1 MTSPGGHLAL
11 PSGFNG
17 QIGPEINAAMPRN
30 FQQER
35 YNFQG
40 A

>member
-1 MTSPGGHLAL
+1 MTSPGGHVAL
-11 PSGFNG
+11 RTGFNG
-17 QIGPEINAAMPRN
+17 QIRPEVNAAMPRN

>member
-11 PSGFNG
+11 RTVFNG
-17 QIGPEINAAMPRN
+17 QIGPDITTAMPRN

-35 YNFQG
+35 HNFQG